1 VQKAIPLNDVTKI
14 NVLKFTRAPL
24 SMISIYTVSPRAL
37 AVESKASDESPRSII
52 TQVAGSGMALV
63 PGTGGS
69 VIKVPSA
76 RIGPSRGRSL
86 SRKEKSRL

>member
-1 VQKAIPLNDVTKI
+1 
-14 NVLKFTRAPL
+14 
-24 SMISIYTVSPRAL
+24 L

-52 TQVAGSGMALV
+52 TQVVGSGMALD

-69 VIKVPSA
+69 VISVPSA
-76 RIGPSRGRSL
+76 RIGPSRGRFW